1 MPSRLVILAEEVL
14 FQGDAESPGRARFDA
29 LARLAHAGRPV
40 AVILAG
46 KTVGG
51 AAALEFQRL
60 AQGSGGQVVAFF
72 HRADHR
78 DDGLSGLL
86 LEITDRWRVE
96 PAQVHGV
103 FSRPDDLAC
112 VNDLGAIPVA
122 LTDQLDA
129 RSALPSASQVHANLA
144 AFVDTLLE
152 QPGPD
157 A

>member
-14 FQGDAESPGRARFDA
+14 FQGGTGSPGRARFDV
-29 LARLAHAGRPV
+29 LARLAHAGHPV

-46 KTVGG
+46 KTVDR
-51 AAALEFQRL
+51 ATALELQRL
-60 AQGSGGQVVAFF
+60 AQDSGGQVVAFF

-78 DDGLSGLL
+78 DDGLSDVLV
-86 LEITDRWRVE
+86 EITDRWRVD

-112 VNDLGAIPVA
+112 VNDHGAVPVA
-122 LTDQLDA
+122 LNDHLDD
-129 RSALPSASQVHANLA
+129 RSALPSACQVHANLA
-144 AFVDTLLE
+144 TFVDALIE
-152 QPGPD
+152 EPGPD